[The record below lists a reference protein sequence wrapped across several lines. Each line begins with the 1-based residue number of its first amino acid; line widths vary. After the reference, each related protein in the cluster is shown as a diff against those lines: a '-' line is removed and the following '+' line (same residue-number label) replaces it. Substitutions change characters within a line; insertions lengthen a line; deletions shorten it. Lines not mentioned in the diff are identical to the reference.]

1 MNCPRCQGEMEPV
14 KFEDIE
20 VDRCVN
26 CQGLW
31 FDAYEDRELRARTGA
46 GVIDIGPQKSGAPRD
61 TQRKIHC
68 PKDGTPM
75 VRMVDREQTH
85 VWFESC
91 SVCHGSFFD
100 AGEFRD
106 LKGRG
111 VSDFFRRMRKG
122 PRKLD

>member
-1 MNCPRCQGEMEPV
+1 MKPV
-14 KFEDIE
+14 TFEELE
-20 VDRCVN
+20 VDRCTN

-31 FDAYEDRELRARTGA
+31 FDAHEDRELRARKGAEAVDVGSSKTGA
-46 GVIDIGPQKSGAPRD
+46 ARD

-68 PKDGTPM
+68 PKDNTPM
-75 VRMVDREQTH
+75 VRMVDREQPH

-91 SVCHGSFFD
+91 SVCHGTFFD

-106 LKGRG
+106 LKERG
-111 VSDFFRRMRKG
+111 ISDFFRRLKKG

>member
-1 MNCPRCQGEMEPV
+1 MKPV
-14 KFEDIE
+14 NFEDVE
-20 VDRCVN
+20 VDRCVD

-31 FDAYEDRELRARTGA
+31 FDAHEDRELRARKGA

-85 VWFESC
+85 VWFERC

-106 LKGRG
+106 LNGRG

>member
-1 MNCPRCQGEMEPV
+1 MNPV
-14 KFEDIE
+14 KFEEIE
-20 VDRCVN
+20 VDRCAS
-26 CQGLW
+26 CHGLW
-31 FDAYEDRELRARTGA
+31 FDAHEDRMLRARKGA
-46 GVIDIGPQKSGAPRD
+46 GAIDIGAPAAGAARD
-61 TQRKIHC
+61 TQRKMHC

-111 VSDFFRRMRKG
+111 LGDFFRRMRKG